1 MRKRQIKKNLAKG
14 RNEYTKLN
22 GPLSAFSIKRGKSH
36 TIKYVPQDSTSYV
49 LRGKTQDGLVFDF
62 PCMQVGLPNMNGTI
76 YSTPPVLPEN
86 ETILVEGELDRLR
99 IEQGCVNPVSMGFTF
114 KELEPV
120 IIINSRLLNPT
131 VAVNAPISPVRREF
145 DPTEFVIIDDPDI
158 LDLNTPEEI
167 DIIAEEKSLE
177 FQREFNALEDKD
189 MQERL
194 STALKYHAERVMA
207 EPCVHCGHPADAH
220 GGPCKYPVY
229 DTEPGPGDSEIYV
242 EGSMRECGCT
252 NFLGITETGGTN
264 VLA

>member
-1 MRKRQIKKNLAKG
+1 LRLNEPNANGVIYKQVPDGPFNL
-14 RNEYTKLN
+14 
-22 GPLSAFSIKRGKSH
+22 
-36 TIKYVPQDSTSYV
+36 Q
-49 LRGKTQDGLVFDF
+49 
-62 PCMQVGLPNMNGTI
+62 
-76 YSTPPVLPEN
+76 
-86 ETILVEGELDRLR
+86 ILVESEEDRLR
-99 IEQGCVNPVSMGFTF
+99 IENGCVNPVSMGFTF
-114 KELEPV
+114 KEDPPIL
-120 IIINSRLLNPT
+120 I
-131 VAVNAPISPVRREF
+131 VNEKCLTQAQHVSISTIRREF

-167 DIIAEEKSLE
+167 EAIVEEKRLE

-194 STALKYHAERVMA
+194 STALKYHSERVMA

-252 NFLGITETGGTN
+252 NFVGVTE
-264 VLA
+264 VSSKPIE